1 MRDSPCDLEEM
12 SGHAGEAH
20 IAKNCGD
27 PEVLWAASRTC
38 RQSPAS
44 IQQKICVLHHTEMNS
59 ANNLNELGSSFFP
72 S

>member
-27 PEVLWAASRTC
+27 PEVLWAASRTY
-38 RQSPAS
+38 RQSLAS
-44 IQQKICVLHHTEMNS
+44 IQQKI
-59 ANNLNELGSSFFP
+59 
-72 S
+72 